1 MKILQANGWF
11 YSRPHDTVWPFRGNI
26 FDFHTALCRCNDH
39 DPLGGAIQ
47 NEAQINLSFDGHCRF
62 DIDAVNA
69 FALGARLVRNKL
81 MSEQRFT
88 DCEDLIIA
96 AAKLYATGFSAT
108 ARMYLSFHNP
118 TLAPQFAGAIG
129 GLLWAI
135 CQSARRYLHA
145 EIRQDFFRLVFVD
158 IHDLF
163 LKTGAAEWGG
173 YSAATAGL

>member
-1 MKILQANGWF
+1 
-11 YSRPHDTVWPFRGNI
+11 
-26 FDFHTALCRCNDH
+26 
-39 DPLGGAIQ
+39 
-47 NEAQINLSFDGHCRF
+47 
-62 DIDAVNA
+62 
-69 FALGARLVRNKL
+69 

-173 YSAATAGL
+173 LFGGDRWLIGCIQRRHHARIVYLSTQIPDCLRETQHDIGYCGLGE